1 MIAADII
8 KETEIFIE
16 KSKIDGANWLSSILP
31 LKSLRNLS
39 VTLKQS
45 NWRNIAVSPQIII
58 SKIELLTESELA
70 SGIPI
75 PNKAPEKE
83 IADFSL
89 KIFNQDGSEAENC
102 VNGMRCVARY
112 LSDRNISI
120 SDTVKLLIGAN
131 QVTVEKRKNDYIVEN
146 IFSLSPSEIGLNKN
160 EQVFEIEFD
169 DKKVPCFA
177 VSIGN
182 PHAVIFNDELALDV
196 QKFGTFLQESDFF
209 KNGVNVGFIQ
219 MKNAKEINLRVFE
232 RGVGETQAC
241 GSGACAAAVACA
253 IQKELDQ
260 ELKINFHQGQ
270 VFTKVNLDD
279 SKVMLQ
285 GRAEYRKQD
294 VLLNL

>member
-1 MIAADII
+1 MPYIQFMEALGNNFII
-8 KETEIFIE
+8 V
-16 KSKIDGANWLSSILP
+16 D
-31 LKSLRNLS
+31 S
-39 VTLKQS
+39 VTQDFS
-45 NWRNIAVSPQIII
+45 F
-58 SKIELLTESELA
+58 SKKSIPEFFDKEDFLEFDQVLVIE
-70 SGIPI
+70 P
-75 PNKAPEKE
+75 PEKE
-83 IADFSL
+83 IGDFSV

-120 SDTVKLLIGAN
+120 GDTVKLLIGTN

-146 IFSLSPSEIGLNKN
+146 LFSLSPSEIGLDEN

-169 DKKVPCFA
+169 DKKISCFA

-182 PHAVIFNDELALDV
+182 PHAVVFNDDLDLDL
-196 QKFGTFLQESDFF
+196 QKFGTFLQASNFF

-219 MKNAKEINLRVFE
+219 IKNTQEINLRVFE

-253 IQKELDQ
+253 VQKELDQ

-270 VFTKVNLDD
+270 VLTKVDLSD
-279 SKVMLQ
+279 SKVLLQ
-285 GRAEYRKQD
+285 GSAEYRKQD
-294 VLLNL
+294 VLLNF

>member
-1 MIAADII
+1 M
-8 KETEIFIE
+8 
-16 KSKIDGANWLSSILP
+16 
-31 LKSLRNLS
+31 
-39 VTLKQS
+39 
-45 NWRNIAVSPQIII
+45 
-58 SKIELLTESELA
+58 
-70 SGIPI
+70 
-75 PNKAPEKE
+75 
-83 IADFSL
+83 
-89 KIFNQDGSEAENC
+89 
-102 VNGMRCVARY
+102 
-112 LSDRNISI
+112 
-120 SDTVKLLIGAN
+120 KLLIGAN

-182 PHAVIFNDELALDV
+182 PHAVIFKDELALDV
-196 QKFGTFLQESDFF
+196 QKFGTILQESNFF
-209 KNGVNVGFIQ
+209 KNGENVGFIQ
-219 MKNAKEINLRVFE
+219 IKNAQEINLRVFE

-260 ELKINFHQGQ
+260 DLKINFHQGQ

-285 GRAEYRKQD
+285 GSAEYRKQD